1 MPSCAPLV
9 RPSIAPLLAAL
20 SLVVA
25 LAGCSSQRS
34 RNAAPSD
41 ARPAPVQATKPGTGG
56 AGWNDAGIQWHSA
69 EEGLAEAQRQKKPA
83 CLVVFTT
90 WCPRCTAYS
99 KLFHDP
105 RLVEASKRFVMIRVD
120 ADQNEAVAARFA
132 PDGDYIPRT
141 LFLAPD
147 GQLRRDVRARSDQ
160 YAYYY
165 DDEDPDPLL
174 AAMQR
179 AEN

>member
-9 RPSIAPLLAAL
+9 PPSLASILVAL

-25 LAGCSSQRS
+25 LAGCSSRRS
-34 RNAAPSD
+34 PSAAPAD
-41 ARPAPVQATKPGTGG
+41 ARPAPVQAPAPGADR
-56 AGWNDAGIQWHSA
+56 AGWNDAGIQWRSA
-69 EEGLAEAQRQKKPA
+69 EDGLAEARRQKKPV
-83 CLVVFTT
+83 CVVVFTT

-120 ADQNEAVAARFA
+120 ADQDEAVAARFA

-141 LFLAPD
+141 LFLSPD
-147 GQLRRDVRARSDQ
+147 GELRRDVRARGDQ
-160 YAYYY
+160 YAYFY

-179 AEN
+179 AEH